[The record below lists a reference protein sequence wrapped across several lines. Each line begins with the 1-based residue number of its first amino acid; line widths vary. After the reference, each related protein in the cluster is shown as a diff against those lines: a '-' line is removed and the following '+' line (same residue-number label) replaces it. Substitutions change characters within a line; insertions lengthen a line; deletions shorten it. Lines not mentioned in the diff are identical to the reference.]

1 MFAFNSYD
9 IGKLLLIFFGIER
22 FRITP
27 PCRIN
32 LNINHLHTIIVP
44 HLYVV
49 VQLCLYAGFSYT
61 LI

>member
-27 PCRIN
+27 P
-32 LNINHLHTIIVP
+32 L
-44 HLYVV
+44 
-49 VQLCLYAGFSYT
+49 SY
-61 LI
+61 

>member
-27 PCRIN
+27 P
-32 LNINHLHTIIVP
+32 IV
-44 HLYVV
+44 
-49 VQLCLYAGFSYT
+49 